1 MKKFE
6 TLVSTNAMDVLLL
19 LVGNAMMN
27 DKAQISLARDLV
39 REIGWKSCSNVD
51 VKGYLKELFALVTR
65 FYMECNEDGKDTA
78 QA

>member
-27 DKAQISLARDLV
+27 EKAQVLLARDLV
-39 REIGWKSCSNVD
+39 NEIGYPSCSNVD
-51 VKGYLKELFALVTR
+51 VRGYLQELFALITR
-65 FYMECNEDGKDTA
+65 FYMECKYAKDSA

>member
-27 DKAQISLARDLV
+27 EKAQILLARDLV
-39 REIGWKSCSNVD
+39 HEIGYKSCSNVD

-65 FYMECNEDGKDTA
+65 FYVECNEDGKNTA